1 MTSRWGGAVLVICL
15 DLVIKGRYHRQ
26 ATEFNQNW
34 KKWRFL
40 LELTTHKDNFIAT
53 AVALKAHM
61 VVMYFLGNC
70 FFKCYLSKLQQFQ
83 LYFNLIHI
91 SSLLESG

>member
-34 KKWRFL
+34 KKWRFVKLL
-40 LELTTHKDNFIAT
+40 LEQTTKKKI
-53 AVALKAHM
+53 LLLLLLQLLIM
-61 VVMYFLGNC
+61 VMVMMIRWLVTIGSVSDR
-70 FFKCYLSKLQQFQ
+70 K
-83 LYFNLIHI
+83 
-91 SSLLESG
+91 